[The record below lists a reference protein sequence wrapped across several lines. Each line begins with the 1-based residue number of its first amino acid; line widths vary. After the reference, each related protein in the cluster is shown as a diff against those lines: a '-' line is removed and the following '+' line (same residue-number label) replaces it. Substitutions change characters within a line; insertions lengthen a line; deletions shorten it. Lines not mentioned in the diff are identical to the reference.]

1 MIFVPLKMH
10 TEMEIAFNVVWK
22 LLETSKVEQ
31 FGNFHVL

>member
-10 TEMEIAFNVVWK
+10 KEMEIAINVEWK
-22 LLETSKVEQ
+22 LLETSKVEW